1 MSLNGQLAGHL
12 LYGAVVA
19 RPLKRNVGWLLVIH
33 MKQACGTI
41 IIALLICG
49 SVDPRGLSP
58 TQMFDSFSDICCNDE
73 KAHLDNFAVTLQAQP
88 DSQGYIIF
96 YGGRRQ
102 SYPYCHNRLRLQRR
116 GEAQARAAR
125 LKPYLVDSRGIDR
138 ARVMVIDG
146 GYRESWTAELW
157 IVPKGASPPSPSPT
171 VQPKDIRYRKGR
183 IKKRFYECEV

>member
-1 MSLNGQLAGHL
+1 
-12 LYGAVVA
+12 
-19 RPLKRNVGWLLVIH
+19 
-33 MKQACGTI
+33 MKKACETI
-41 IIALLICG
+41 IITLLICG
-49 SVDPRGLSP
+49 SIYPIGVST
-58 TQMFDSFSDICCNDE
+58 TQLFDRFGDICCNDE
-73 KAHLDNFAVTLQAQP
+73 KAHLDNFAVALQAQP

-102 SYPYCHNRLRLQRR
+102 SYPYCNNRQRLQRR

-125 LKPYLVDSRGIDR
+125 LKPYLVNSRAIDN
-138 ARVMVIDG
+138 ARVIMIDG

-157 IVPKGASPPSPSPT
+157 IVPKGASPPTPSPT